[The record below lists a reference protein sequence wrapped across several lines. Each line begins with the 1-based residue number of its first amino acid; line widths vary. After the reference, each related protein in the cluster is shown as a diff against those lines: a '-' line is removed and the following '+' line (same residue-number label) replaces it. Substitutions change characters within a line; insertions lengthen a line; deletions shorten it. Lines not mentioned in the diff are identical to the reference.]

1 MRCLMRFDVL
11 FDVPCKVLSA
21 AGAVDHD
28 ALVKLAEEKFNALP
42 QNASTV
48 AGLVSA
54 VSPLFRSHDFFFFI
68 EPS

>member
-1 MRCLMRFDVL
+1 MCYFVL
-11 FDVPCKVLSA
+11 CKVLSA

-42 QNASTV
+42 QHASTV

-54 VSPLFRSHDFFFFI
+54 VSTPIIKSHSLFCL
-68 EPS
+68 